1 MRLIAHRGNV
11 NGPNPSQ
18 ENNPNYI
25 NQAIQS
31 GFDVEIDIRYVNKK
45 FYLGHDDSQYQVSM
59 EWLVEK
65 NNFLWIHCKD
75 FNSLEFLSNIPVDF
89 NYFWHEHDKY
99 TLTSQGYIWSYPSQ
113 QYSSKTVV
121 VMPEKNDLL
130 KFYFTEENVHM
141 SNYECFAI
149 CSDYVNKIK

>member
-1 MRLIAHRGNV
+1 MKLIAHRGNI

-25 NQAIQS
+25 DQAIQS
-31 GFDVEIDIRYVNKK
+31 GFDVEIDLRYVNKE
-45 FYLGHDDSQYQVSM
+45 FYLGHDDSQYQVSI

-75 FNSLEFLSNIPVDF
+75 FNSLEILSNISVDF
-89 NYFWHEHDKY
+89 NYFWHERDKY
-99 TLTSQGYIWSYPSQ
+99 ALTSQGYIWSYPGQ

-121 VMPEKNDLL
+121 VMPEKNDSL
-130 KFYFTEENVHM
+130 KFYSTEENMHM

-149 CSDYVNKIK
+149 CSDFVNKIK